1 MSHLST
7 NENDVAGESSDISGG
22 GGSQPGLLSPPL
34 KLEDILEALP
44 EAVYTTDALGR
55 ITFYNKAAT
64 EMWGVSPKLGESE
77 FCGSWKLY
85 WPDGT

>member
-7 NENDVAGESSDISGG
+7 NENETVAEYVDMSARS
-22 GGSQPGLLSPPL
+22 GSQPNLIHHPL
-34 KLEDILEALP
+34 ALQDILEALP